1 MSPSIPSTHYADSPD
16 LTVAALRHPVL
27 EQALSA
33 ACAQLAVRE
42 AYLAALRDPA
52 IGPQPRLLLAISGA
66 DIRGQRRLAALVA
79 ELLPDEVE
87 LDLIE
92 LVDDN
97 LSRTV
102 RERCQAF
109 YSA

>member
-1 MSPSIPSTHYADSPD
+1 MSSTIHSTHYADSPD
-16 LTVAALRHPVL
+16 LAVAPLRHPTL
-27 EQALSA
+27 EQALSS
-33 ACAQLAVRE
+33 ACAQLKIRQ
-42 AYLAALRDPA
+42 AYLAALRDPS
-52 IGPQPRLLLAISGA
+52 IGPQPRLLLAISGG
-66 DIRGQRRLAALVA
+66 DVQSQRRLAAQVA

-92 LVDDN
+92 LAEDN

-102 RERCQAF
+102 RERCQPF

>member
-1 MSPSIPSTHYADSPD
+1 MSSSLCSTHYADSTA
-16 LTVAALRHPVL
+16 LTVAALNHPPL

-33 ACAQLAVRE
+33 ACAQLAVQQ
-42 AYLAALRDPA
+42 AYLAALRDPS
-52 IGPQPRLLLAISGA
+52 IGPHPRLLLAVQGA
-66 DIRGQRRLAALVA
+66 DVRAQRQLAAAVCDV
-79 ELLPDEVE
+79 LPDETE

-92 LVDDN
+92 LADDN

-102 RERCQAF
+102 RSRCEAF

>member
-1 MSPSIPSTHYADSPD
+1 MSSTISSTHYADSPD
-16 LTVAALRHPVL
+16 LAVAPLRHPPL
-27 EQALSA
+27 EQALSSV
-33 ACAQLAVRE
+33 CAQLKVRQ

-52 IGPQPRLLLAISGA
+52 IGPQPRLLLAVSGA
-66 DIRGQRRLAALVA
+66 DVQGQRRLAAQVA

-92 LVDDN
+92 LSEDK
-97 LSRTV
+97 LSLAV
-102 RERCQAF
+102 RERCQPF